1 MALNIIENYFI
12 MSVKGRKASIRIFVS
27 WSHNQILCLYD
38 IIHENKWEMLRV
50 SKNIMVE
57 L

>member
-12 MSVKGRKASIRIFVS
+12 MRVKGRKASIRIFVS